1 MIPFWKSVC
10 VPLLA
15 RCNVELSPLK
25 SMALGGLCA
34 MCSFICAGAL
44 QYEIERNL
52 IVDPSGGSKL
62 SILWQFPQFFL
73 IMLGEIWLSMTGLA
87 FAFRQAPPTMKSVM
101 TAAWYCNN
109 AFGNLIVVIITESRL
124 FQLQSVE
131 YFFYAAI
138 MLFAVLVYCWFAA
151 RYKYTDEAKW
161 TTNAADSSSN
171 GSSYTDFNSQHN

>member
-1 MIPFWKSVC
+1 
-10 VPLLA
+10 
-15 RCNVELSPLK
+15 
-25 SMALGGLCA
+25 MALGGLCA
-34 MCSFICAGAL
+34 MLSFVCAGLL
-44 QYEIERNL
+44 QHEIERNL
-52 IVDPSGGSKL
+52 IIDPSGATKL

-124 FQLQSVE
+124 FQVQSIE
-131 YFFYAAI
+131 YFFYAAM
-138 MLFAVLVYCWFAA
+138 MLLAVLVYCWFAA
-151 RYKYTDEAKW
+151 KYQYTDDGKS
-161 TTNAADSSSN
+161 TMSTDDDTSN